1 MGFAPSAFLRST
13 PDGPTAGRL
22 SKRSQGVAAER
33 TRLAQLFGTDA
44 EKDCRPGAGD
54 GSFSSVEFHEKAFR

>member
-1 MGFAPSAFLRST
+1 VRST

-22 SKRSQGVAAER
+22 SKRGQEGAPELV
-33 TRLAQLFGTDA
+33 RLAQLFGTDA